1 MQCNFHAI
9 IALLHWLSS
18 DQFKFVAVAA
28 SAAVADAAVADA
40 VAAAAYLKENNG
52 SQLVLCFTIYLG
64 IYHQMC

>member
-40 VAAAAYLKENNG
+40 VAAAAAAAYLKENNG
-52 SQLVLCFTIYLG
+52 
-64 IYHQMC
+64 